1 VTPPAPGTPTPTAIT
16 LGVTNATLPD
26 NAPAG
31 TLIATANVTMSDGS
45 QFAGTLTTSNT
56 DFYAILGSNIV
67 TARALTSA
75 DDGAHSTVIT
85 ASQGS
90 QSLSMEFSI

>member
-1 VTPPAPGTPTPTAIT
+1 VPPPTPTAIT
-16 LGVTNATLPD
+16 LSAASATIPD

-45 QFAGTLTTSNT
+45 QFKGTLTTSNT
-56 DFYAILGSNIV
+56 NLFAISGLNIV
-67 TARALTSA
+67 TARALTPA
-75 DDGAHSTVIT
+75 DDGPFSTVIT

-90 QSLSMEFSI
+90 QAFSMEFSV